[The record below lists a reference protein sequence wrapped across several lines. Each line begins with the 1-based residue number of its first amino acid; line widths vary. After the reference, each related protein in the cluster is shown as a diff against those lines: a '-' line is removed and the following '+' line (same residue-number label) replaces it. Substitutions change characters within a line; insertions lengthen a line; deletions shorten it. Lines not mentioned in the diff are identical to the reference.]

1 VNPFFILILFF
12 FIIIPS
18 KVISETV
25 LDAGSFVCGIQADN
39 TLACW
44 GKSGNMPPSGT
55 FFQINTSGRQKCAIR
70 TDNTLICWENN
81 GKEVVSPDKLFSQVS
96 SGDHHACGVLT
107 DNTVVCWGNDEYGQA
122 TPPQGDFIQVSVGD
136 EFSCGIRVDN
146 TLACWGRYSEGNKL
160 FPWEHPSGT
169 FSQISAG
176 PYHICSI
183 HTDGRPVCWGARTGV
198 HEQGNPPLK
207 SDGKD
212 TPPEKGI
219 FYQVSGGRAW
229 FSCWLRTDNA
239 VLCSG
244 TPEFPVTEV
253 VRPPHSNCFCRRP
266 SGGCLC
272 ESSDKLFTQ
281 ITAGSDYACGV
292 RFDNTVLC
300 WGENLNGELFP
311 PAGLVLKS
319 ADPTACLL
327 YGIHDDDNTTQF
339 FIINSGSSELHPR
352 SQLETHLD
360 IQALDSHPVTNQLY
374 AASGNDTDNP
384 GYLYEMRNGAQD
396 ILEIGES
403 GFESIEAL
411 AFHPD
416 GTLWGWSQHDGV
428 FQIETHEKVAH
439 LLDLETLSV
448 ILPYDRKEIG
458 VDIELTDLTWNTKGT
473 TLYGVGKILTSNTT
487 FKGRLWTYTPE
498 GNKVDSICDQLI
510 EPLAIEAME
519 MLPNNTLLLSFSENE
534 QLNFWVI
541 DKQSCEI
548 ITQEEI
554 TTPYYQVKGLAQ
566 PDCSH
571 PYYVDPLSNR

>member
-1 VNPFFILILFF
+1 MSKRFGIIWIVALFYLLS
-12 FIIIPS
+12 IAP

-70 TDNTLICWENN
+70 TDNTLICWKGN

-107 DNTVVCWGNDEYGQA
+107 DNSVVCWGDNEHGQA

-136 EFSCGIRVDN
+136 EFSCGIRFDN
-146 TLACWGRYSEGNKL
+146 TLACWGRYSEGNKP

-169 FSQISAG
+169 FSQISAS
-176 PYHICSI
+176 PYHICGI
-183 HTDGRPVCWGARTGV
+183 YTDGRPVCWGAAGGV
-198 HEQGNPPLK
+198 FEQNYYDPWVVPGRL

-212 TPPEKGI
+212 IPPENGT

-229 FSCWLRTDNA
+229 FTCWLRMDRA

-244 TPEFPVTEV
+244 TIEFPSTEV
-253 VRPPHSNCFCRRP
+253 IRPPHSTCTCQPIRP
-266 SGGCLC
+266 DCVC

-281 ITAGSDYACGV
+281 ITAGSNYACGI

-319 ADPTACLL
+319 SDPTACLI

-339 FIINSGSSELHPR
+339 FIINSGSSELYPR

-374 AASGNDTDNP
+374 AASGHNTDNP
-384 GYLYEMRNGAQD
+384 GYLYEVRNGAQD
-396 ILEIGES
+396 ILEVGES

-416 GTLWGWSQHDGV
+416 GTLWGWSQ
-428 FQIETHEKVAH
+428 
-439 LLDLETLSV
+439 
-448 ILPYDRKEIG
+448 
-458 VDIELTDLTWNTKGT
+458 
-473 TLYGVGKILTSNTT
+473 
-487 FKGRLWTYTPE
+487 
-498 GNKVDSICDQLI
+498 
-510 EPLAIEAME
+510 EA
-519 MLPNNTLLLSFSENE
+519 
-534 QLNFWVI
+534 
-541 DKQSCEI
+541 
-548 ITQEEI
+548 
-554 TTPYYQVKGLAQ
+554 G
-566 PDCSH
+566 
-571 PYYVDPLSNR
+571 